1 MVPSNQAPLTDTPL
15 FISFAVA
22 GLHSALATHKTITGC
37 YCVISPSTVQEHL
50 FNSLS
55 QHSGQ
60 LMGFDK
66 HSCLVADKHGAVKTN
81 AFSAVTAASLTS
93 RAACSQT
100 MHTDTGHHYVTA
112 LDLKSKYN

>member
-1 MVPSNQAPLTDTPL
+1 MVPSNQAPLNYTPL

-22 GLHSALATHKTITGC
+22 GLHSALATHTTKTGC
-37 YCVISPSTVQEHL
+37 YCVINPSTVKEHL

-66 HSCLVADKHGAVKTN
+66 HSWLMADKRGAVKTN
-81 AFSAVTAASLTS
+81 AFSTVTAANLTS

-100 MHTDTGHHYVTA
+100 MHTDTGHHYITA